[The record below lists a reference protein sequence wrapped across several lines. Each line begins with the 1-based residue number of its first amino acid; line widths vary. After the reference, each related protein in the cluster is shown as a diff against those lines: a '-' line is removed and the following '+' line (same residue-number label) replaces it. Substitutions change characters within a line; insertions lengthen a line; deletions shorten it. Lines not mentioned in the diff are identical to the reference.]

1 MDENLNNTSG
11 TTADSLNSPRPAQ
24 NHVGGAAMGGA
35 NQPRVVKKIKR
46 PITHPT
52 KAPMQFGPD
61 GNPLPEGAAAGNQMR
76 MVKKIKRPVKRPIMN
91 PMGVAPQGSDVRA
104 ANPLGHDTGMANQAP
119 MSYNNPAPIS
129 GFDMGAG
136 NVDNEIN
143 NILDAQSLGAD
154 AFQLPQTTSQ
164 PQPQEQPRF
173 VTDNDLQ
180 DNNSGASAFI
190 QGDLFTKQAVGIVG
204 IVMLIMGFII
214 AKLFFTEET
223 IVRDGLQG
231 VVMNPEV
238 PKGRA
243 RCGIAEKT
251 QGCVLYIMN
260 PQRQD
265 LRARDFYDLASQLT
279 GRQRFVIET
288 GNMRYSNTKIS
299 PGEIVQLNI
308 PPLQ

>member
-11 TTADSLNSPRPAQ
+11 VAAGSANSPRPTQ
-24 NHVGGAAMGGA
+24 NPAGGMPAGNG
-35 NQPRVVKKIKR
+35 NQPRMVKKIKR

-61 GNPLPEGAAAGNQMR
+61 GNPLPENAAAGNPMR
-76 MVKKIKRPVKRPIMN
+76 VIKKIKRPVKRPIMN
-91 PMGVAPQGSDVRA
+91 PMG
-104 ANPLGHDTGMANQAP
+104 ANPLGSDARMANPNP
-119 MSYNNPAPIS
+119 MPYNNQAPIS
-129 GFDMGAG
+129 GFDAGAE
-136 NVDNEIN
+136 NIDNEIN
-143 NILDAQSLGAD
+143 NILDAPTLGNE

-164 PQPQEQPRF
+164 PQAQEQPRF

-204 IVMLIMGFII
+204 IVMLIIGFII
-214 AKLFFTEET
+214 AKVFFTEET